1 MNNQELHQQLLEAF
15 KIESEERISS
25 MFSNLTALEKSAD
38 AESRSKMLEIVYRE
52 AHSLKGAA
60 RSINIIPVE
69 TLCQAIET
77 LFSKLK
83 EEEINFTPDLFDTLH
98 HAVGVIEKYL
108 ASSEPERN
116 HFKDTM
122 GELTEALSVYK
133 QTENGSVPS
142 GPETQQK
149 QETQQENEL
158 QAEQKQIILPKIPA
172 PGKKTFAPSQSQ
184 APETPEILKPAE
196 DVAKF
201 RSAPKNSTKTSFAD
215 TVRISTAKLDSLLLK
230 AEELITL
237 KQIIGQHL
245 KQIQDTSNFI
255 KKWEKISEKSKKE
268 LREIKLQL
276 HNSSLLDRFFKLYDM
291 NHDQIKETDS
301 QINELSASVEQSN
314 RLLGGMVDDLLD
326 QMKKTSLLP
335 FSTLFSIL
343 PRMVREISRDL
354 GKDVDLELSGGDIEI
369 DKRILEGL
377 KDPLI
382 HMIRNA
388 IDHGIEMPDIRKL
401 EQKSPRGKIC
411 LTVSQPESN
420 KVIITLSDDGKGIDV
435 NAIRQKT
442 IKAGMLSDSQAVE
455 LTDDETVS
463 LIFQSGISTS
473 PLITEISGR
482 GLGMAIV
489 QEHIENLS
497 GLVFTST
504 VPGNGTTFKIELPV
518 SLSTFRGIIV
528 SAAGH
533 DYILPIAHIEHT
545 LQIEP
550 DEIKTVEN
558 KSIILL
564 NGHPVSLVALSNILG
579 LPHHPLPDAKTK
591 KLTLPVV
598 ILGSG
603 EKSIAC
609 IVDTVTNEQDVLVKS
624 LGKQLKR
631 IPNISGATIL
641 GNGQVVPILN
651 VNDLISSSSGKSIS
665 LVMGKDIDMKKDET
679 QKSVLIVEDSFTSRT
694 LLKNILEAS
703 GYTVTTAIDGEDGYQ
718 QLKLRYFDAVIS
730 DIEMPRMNGFELTKK
745 IRDDETL
752 AEKPVVL
759 VTSLDSRE
767 DREKGIDV
775 GADAYI
781 VKSSFDQSNLLE
793 VLERLV

>member
-1 MNNQELHQQLLEAF
+1 MNNQDLQQQLLEAF
-15 KIESEERISS
+15 KTESEERIAS
-25 MFSNLTALEKSAD
+25 MFLNLTALEKSTD
-38 AESRSKMLEIVYRE
+38 TKNRDKMLEIVYRE

-60 RSINIIPVE
+60 RSVNIIPVE
-69 TLCQAIET
+69 TLCQEIEA

-83 EEEINFTPDLFDTLH
+83 EEKVTFTPTLFDTLH

-108 ASSEPERN
+108 STPESERHTVEA
-116 HFKDTM
+116 TI
-122 GELTEALSVYK
+122 GELTDTLSVYK
-133 QTENGSVPS
+133 QPENGSKSP
-142 GPETQQK
+142 GPETQQTN
-149 QETQQENEL
+149 ETPIDLEQNSIVEAPA
-158 QAEQKQIILPKIPA
+158 QAPA
-172 PGKKTFAPSQSQ
+172 PAHPPAS
-184 APETPEILKPAE
+184 ETPEIVKPVENAGPSRLT
-196 DVAKF
+196 KKSPS
-201 RSAPKNSTKTSFAD
+201 RSWFAD

-237 KQIIGQHL
+237 KQILNQHL
-245 KQIQDTSNFI
+245 NQIQDTRNFI
-255 KKWEKISEKSKKE
+255 KKWKKNSEKSKKE
-268 LREIKLQL
+268 LREIRLQL
-276 HNSSLLDRFFKLYDM
+276 DNNSLLDHFFQLYDI
-291 NHDQIKETDS
+291 NHTQIEETDS
-301 QINELSASVEQSN
+301 KINDLSTSVEQSN

-326 QMKKTSLLP
+326 EMKKTSLLP

-343 PRMVREISRDL
+343 PRMVRDIARDL

-382 HMIRNA
+382 HLIRNA
-388 IDHGIEMPDIRKL
+388 IDHGIEMPNTRKL
-401 EQKSPRGKIC
+401 KQKSPWGKIR
-411 LTVSQPESN
+411 LTVSQPENN
-420 KVIITLSDDGKGIDV
+420 KVEITLSDDGKGIDV
-435 NAIRQKT
+435 NAIRKKA
-442 IKAGMLSDSQAVE
+442 IKSGLLSDTQADE
-455 LTDDETVS
+455 LTDDEAIS

-489 QEHIENLS
+489 QEHVENLS
-497 GLVFTST
+497 GLIFIST
-504 VPGNGTTFKIELPV
+504 EPENSTTFKIELPV
-518 SLSTFRGIIV
+518 SLATFRGVIV

-533 DYILPIAHIEHT
+533 DYILPVAHIEHT
-545 LQIEP
+545 IRIDP
-550 DEIKTVEN
+550 GEIKTVEN
-558 KSIILL
+558 KSIISI
-564 NGHPVSLVALSNILG
+564 NGQPVSLIALSDILG
-579 LPHHPLPDAKTK
+579 LPHQPLPDIKSK
-591 KLTLPVV
+591 KFTLLVV

-603 EKSIAC
+603 EKRIAC

-624 LGKQLKR
+624 LGKQLLR

-651 VNDLISSSSGKSIS
+651 VNDLISTSSGKSIS
-665 LVMGKDIDMKKDET
+665 LAMGKKIDMKKKEI

-694 LLKNILEAS
+694 LLKNILES
-703 GYTVTTAIDGEDGYQ
+703 SNYKVTTAIDGEDGFQ
-718 QLKLRYFDAVIS
+718 QLKRGNYDAVIS
-730 DIEMPRMNGFELTKK
+730 DIEMPKMNGFELTRK
-745 IRDDETL
+745 IRETETL

-793 VLERLV
+793 VLKKLV